1 MSKLEIKPLKKSDYQ
16 KCIQFAKKGMHFDK
30 YTKNPI
36 GLELYSRYFWYNEL
50 ISATKIYA
58 AYQGEQLAGVLL
70 LNEFGKRKPYA
81 TFSKRL
87 FVKIMEKLVHNFDR
101 ANPYDDMNQ
110 TMLADYRKHYTPK
123 AEINYLAAD
132 PDNQT
137 KGIGTFLLEQIA
149 RDFVG
154 REIYLFT
161 DTDCSYQFY
170 DRRGFE
176 RYREAT
182 IRYRHGEKFVPLT
195 CFLYRRKF

>member
-1 MSKLEIKPLKKSDYQ
+1 MSKLEIKPLKKSDYR
-16 KCIQFAKKGMHFDK
+16 KCIQFAKKGMHFNK
-30 YTKNPI
+30 YTKNPV

-58 AYQGEQLAGVLL
+58 AYQNEQLAGVLL
-70 LNEFGKRKPYA
+70 LNEFGKQKPAA
-81 TFSKRL
+81 TFFKRV
-87 FVKIMEKLVHNFDR
+87 FVEIMEKLVRNFDR
-101 ANPYDDMNQ
+101 ANPYDDVNKV
-110 TMLADYRKHYTPK
+110 MLTDYRKHYKPT

-137 KGIGTFLLEQIA
+137 KGIGTFLLDQVA
-149 RDFVG
+149 QDYDG
-154 REIYLFT
+154 CEINLYT

-170 DRRGFE
+170 DYRGFE

-182 IRYRHGEKFVPLT
+182 IRYRRGEKFVPLT

>member
-1 MSKLEIKPLKKSDYQ
+1 MQIKPLKKSDHQ

-87 FVKIMEKLVHNFDR
+87 FVKIMEKLVRNFDR
-101 ANPYDDMNQ
+101 SNPYDDVNQ
-110 TMLADYRKHYTPK
+110 MMLADYRKHYTPV
-123 AEINYLAAD
+123 AEINYLALT
-132 PDNQT
+132 PIIRP
-137 KGIGTFLLEQIA
+137 KGSGLSCWSKSH
-149 RDFVG
+149 
-154 REIYLFT
+154 EIM
-161 DTDCSYQFY
+161 
-170 DRRGFE
+170 R
-176 RYREAT
+176 
-182 IRYRHGEKFVPLT
+182 GEKFICLLT
-195 CFLYRRKF
+195 LIVVTSFMIIVDLKDIMKLLLDIVMENNLCR